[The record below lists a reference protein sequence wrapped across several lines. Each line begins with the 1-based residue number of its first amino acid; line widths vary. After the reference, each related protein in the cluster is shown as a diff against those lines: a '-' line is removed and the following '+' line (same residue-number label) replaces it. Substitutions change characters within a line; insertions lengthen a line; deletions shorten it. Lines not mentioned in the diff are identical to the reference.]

1 MKINSLLLTTILLA
15 SPLAAQQP
23 DTIFLEYPDTA
34 LIALMPEV
42 RTYLVND
49 YLAWKDGKMASGH
62 ECLFGEVWLDKKH
75 GKTVVKIN
83 RITISSDLNKCFPHQ
98 LIGGITFIDPAKF
111 NAPPRILQ
119 TAACMQI
126 DRHPLFRAF
135 GYMVGVRQKLQF
147 QNWVKMELII
157 GCVKI
162 KDEPQEQAASGP

>member
-1 MKINSLLLTTILLA
+1 MKLKSLLLTTILLA
-15 SPLAAQQP
+15 SPLAAQQ
-23 DTIFLEYPDTA
+23 DTIFVEYPDTA

-49 YLAWKDGKMASGH
+49 YLAWKGGKMASGH

-98 LIGGITFIDPAKF
+98 LMGGITFIDPTKF
-111 NAPPRILQ
+111 NAPPQILQ

-135 GYMVGVRQKLQF
+135 GYMVGVQQKLQF

-162 KDEPQEQAASGP
+162 KDEPQEQAASGA